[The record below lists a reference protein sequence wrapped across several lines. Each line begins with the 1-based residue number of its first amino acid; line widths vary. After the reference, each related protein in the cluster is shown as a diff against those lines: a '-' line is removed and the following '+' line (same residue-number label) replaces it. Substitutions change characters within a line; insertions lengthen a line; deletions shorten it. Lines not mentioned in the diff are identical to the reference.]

1 MSRPTYCSN
10 SALDK
15 DGYEMMAIIDDSLV
29 LARPITNGYSF
40 TLASRIYEILQ
51 KIESD
56 FGARDKSYTLLGVEF
71 SEGIPQ
77 TWFPGNSQYVII
89 QLGHEAMQRP
99 ILALYQ
105 LAHEC
110 VHLLD
115 PHPGGTNVLEEGA
128 ATHFAHNYI
137 VQLGYPIS
145 TGDKRYDDAH
155 HLVEKL
161 LSKRPDALKELRKV
175 HGPLRNIKADH
186 IRSISPGLAD
196 QIIENL
202 TKEF

>member
-1 MSRPTYCSN
+1 M
-10 SALDK
+10 DE
-15 DGYEMMAIIDDSLV
+15 YEMMAIVDDSLV
-29 LARPITNGYSF
+29 FARAIPNGYSF
-40 TLASRIYEILQ
+40 TLASRTYQILQ
-51 KIESD
+51 KVESD
-56 FGARDKSYTLLGVEF
+56 LGTRDKSYTLLGVEF
-71 SEGIPQ
+71 REGVPQ
-77 TWFPGNSQYVII
+77 IWFPGNSHYVII
-89 QLGHEAMQRP
+89 QLGREAMQQP

-128 ATHFAHNYI
+128 ATRFAHNYI
-137 VQLGYPIS
+137 TQLGYPIG
-145 TGDKRYDDAH
+145 TGDKRYDNAR

-186 IRSISPGLAD
+186 ISSISPGLAD